1 MSTFCLAPYKLKD
14 QGIYVPCGKCPN
26 CWKRRISAWSYR
38 LRKEMFVSSSTCW
51 PTLTYNEDHVP
62 RENGKMLLWKPDLQD
77 FFKRLRK
84 AQIEKHGCIVNKDG
98 VSCSGIKYF
107 AVGEYGGI
115 TCRPHYHVLL
125 FNADVELVTKA
136 WMMRKDTIGNVQ
148 FGQVTEASIGYTLKY
163 MCKAPHKVDD
173 DRPPQFCLM
182 SKGLGASYLTEEMIS
197 WHKANLE
204 DRMYCSDV
212 DGKKVCMPRYYKKKV
227 YSDSE
232 REVVGMKMVIN
243 NRDKQ
248 YKEILEGF
256 KEFGE
261 GYYSH
266 RTKCLTR
273 AYNLIFEQSKKRKD
287 L

>member
-14 QGIYVPCGKCPN
+14 QDIYVPCGKCPN

-51 PTLTYNEDHVP
+51 PTLTYND
-62 RENGKMLLWKPDLQD
+62 ENLPLDEMGRSVLRKSHLQS
-77 FFKRLRK
+77 FIKRLRK
-84 AQIEKHGCIVNKDG
+84 YQSG
-98 VSCSGIKYF
+98 SQFSGIRYF
-107 AVGEYGGI
+107 GVGEYGGAKG
-115 TCRPHYHVLL
+115 RPHYHVLL
-125 FNADVELVTKA
+125 FNANVELVDKA
-136 WMMRKDTIGNVQ
+136 WCLNGKSLGNIQ
-148 FGQVTEASIGYTLKY
+148 FGNVTEASIGYTLKY
-163 MCKAPHKVDD
+163 MCKPPQKVDD

-182 SKGLGASYLTEEMIS
+182 SKGLGASYLTEDMIS

-204 DRMYCSDV
+204 DRMYCPDV
-212 DGKKVCMPRYYKKKV
+212 DGKKVCMPRYYKKKIF
-227 YSDSE
+227 SDSE
-232 REVVGMKMVIN
+232 REVAGMKMVMN

-248 YKEILEGF
+248 CKEILEGF

-273 AYNLIFEQSKKRKD
+273 AYNLIFEQSKKRRD